1 MAPCHSFG
9 VGAAGP
15 SGDRFMASSSLS
27 ESVATGAQGA
37 KIQLAQR
44 QGQPNRLR
52 RDTLD
57 EQGSDCGASEA
68 STTAST
74 VDAISVDDVAFFKKY
89 TYSNECALLAQNF
102 HNQCKR
108 LGVFDR
114 LPYQHDTRLISVTLV
129 YVFYKFQCHHCDM
142 ALDLAL
148 TLCYLEDLM
157 EEPSINLGS
166 QVDALTVTVTLVF
179 LAHSH
184 NADRAIRL
192 KDWFR
197 EVLWRAFPD
206 VKGANA
212 FVFLVFKNLLR
223 FRTTRRDNKVKRHV
237 QRLCSVAPCSNST
250 SVSTDSVNVGVSI
263 DKKTSVDDK
272 EMKTVQKTPSGVQ
285 HITSL

>member
-1 MAPCHSFG
+1 MAPCHSFGG

-15 SGDRFMASSSLS
+15 SGDRFMASGSLS
-27 ESVATGAQGA
+27 ASVASGGQEA

-44 QGQPNRLR
+44 QCQPSRSR
-52 RDTLD
+52 RDALD
-57 EQGSDCGASEA
+57 EQGSIDCGASEV
-68 STTAST
+68 STAAST
-74 VDAISVDDVAFFKKY
+74 VDAINADDEAFFKKY
-89 TYSNECALLAQNF
+89 TYSSECALLAQNF

-108 LGVFDR
+108 LRIFDR
-114 LPYQHDTRLISVTLV
+114 LHYQHDTRLISVTLV

-157 EEPSINLGS
+157 EEPSLIDGLGKG
-166 QVDALTVTVTLVF
+166 VDALTVTVTLVF

-212 FVFLVFKNLLR
+212 FVFLVFKNCLS
-223 FRTTRRDNKVKRHV
+223 FRTTRSDKKVKKHV
-237 QRLCSVAPCSNST
+237 QRLCSVAAPTYSAPSEPSPETMPN
-250 SVSTDSVNVGVSI
+250 
-263 DKKTSVDDK
+263 K
-272 EMKTVQKTPSGVQ
+272 EMKRGSKTSSGAQ
-285 HITSL
+285 QITSL